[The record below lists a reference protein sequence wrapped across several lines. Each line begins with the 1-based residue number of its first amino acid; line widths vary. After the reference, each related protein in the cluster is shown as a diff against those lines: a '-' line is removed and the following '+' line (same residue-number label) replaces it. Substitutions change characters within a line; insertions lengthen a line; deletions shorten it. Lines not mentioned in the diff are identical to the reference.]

1 MTPVER
7 LARISS
13 IIFHPLWMPLLIYV
27 IVRVLDPFYI
37 TGTPMDYFILL
48 LLFINTAAPAASIL
62 IMMRFG
68 MVSDMQLYQRS
79 ERVAPY
85 LLVIFYYGVSWWVL
99 WWKDPGFPDFV
110 FRFFGGVILS
120 LVSALI
126 INIRWKISMHMI
138 AQGGVLGSLLAIH
151 PLMSDRMNLAIL
163 LAILAGG
170 LVGASRLLLGAHSHS
185 QVYAG
190 YVLGIVIN
198 WGLSVLP

>member
-1 MTPVER
+1 M
-7 LARISS
+7 
-13 IIFHPLWMPLLIYV
+13 
-27 IVRVLDPFYI
+27 
-37 TGTPMDYFILL
+37 
-48 LLFINTAAPAASIL
+48 
-62 IMMRFG
+62 
-68 MVSDMQLYQRS
+68 YQRS

-151 PLMSDRMNLAIL
+151 PLMSDSMNLAIL

-190 YVLGIVIN
+190 
-198 WGLSVLP
+198 